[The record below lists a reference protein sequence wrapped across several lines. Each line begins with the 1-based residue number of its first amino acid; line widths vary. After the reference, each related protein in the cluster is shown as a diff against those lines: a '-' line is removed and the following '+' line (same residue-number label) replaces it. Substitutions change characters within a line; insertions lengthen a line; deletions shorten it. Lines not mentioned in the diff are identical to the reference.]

1 MQWMLQM
8 ISDIAKTKKLAS
20 VIVSVALHPWLGF
33 VPSAFKLII
42 YYPSK
47 LDSVM
52 LNGHYLNNV

>member
-1 MQWMLQM
+1 M
-8 ISDIAKTKKLAS
+8 ISDIAETKKLAS

-42 YYPSK
+42 YYPGK
-47 LDSVM
+47 LDSVI